1 MMLDDLSLERH
12 LIPPERWDLEVP
24 PEVRVEGISDEIDR
38 YPVGYGR
45 HPDKGWFVLGAGQGP
60 FIIWAEWLTPSGV
73 QELTDFATP
82 SPPRDRAKEALIH
95 TLRRLQAVLQENS
108 R

>member
-12 LIPPERWDLEVP
+12 LILPERWDLEVP

-38 YPVGYGR
+38 YPVGYGY

-60 FIIWAEWLTPSGV
+60 FIIWAEWQQPQGV
-73 QELTDFATP
+73 PELNLNEKP
-82 SPPRDRAKEALIH
+82 QNRDYMREGLIQ
-95 TLRRLQAVLQENS
+95 TLRRLQAVLQEKS